1 MKEWEYA
8 LKSLKKRIIN
18 PDLLRTV
25 MTNLSAQSIIKM
37 NNLTDEQ
44 LKYGEE
50 IFTTNEQY
58 LCGEGKK
65 FFKLSKEEQKKDDI
79 REFNKLCL

>member
-37 NNLTDEQ
+37 NNLID
-44 LKYGEE
+44 LKYD
-50 IFTTNEQY
+50 T
-58 LCGEGKK
+58 
-65 FFKLSKEEQKKDDI
+65 
-79 REFNKLCL
+79 